1 MMSGT
6 FELTKEARD
15 EALPSIRQSTDIYQA
30 PFLCLAD
37 KTEVVFSHG
46 AYSLAGT
53 RHIKQ

>member
-30 PFLCLAD
+30 PFLCLED
-37 KTEVVFSHG
+37 KIEVVFSRG

-53 RHIKQ
+53 RHSKQ